1 MKIEEQVKAISDM
14 STHLPDLLNSYGHVL
29 SSAEFVDSCVDK
41 KLLGEMINKYISVL
55 NGFCIQVCEHNVTK
69 GDNHDN
75 Q

>member
-14 STHLPDLLNSYGHVL
+14 STHLPDLLGAYGQL
-29 SSAEFVDSCVDK
+29 SSHDGFVDSYVDK

-55 NGFCIQVCEHNVTK
+55 NGFCIQAYEHNVTK